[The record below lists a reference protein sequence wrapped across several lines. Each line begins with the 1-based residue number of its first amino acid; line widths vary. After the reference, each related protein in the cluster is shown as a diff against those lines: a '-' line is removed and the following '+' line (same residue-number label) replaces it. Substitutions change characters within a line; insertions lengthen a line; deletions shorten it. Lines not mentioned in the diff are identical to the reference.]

1 MGVLV
6 VVGMACVLCLA
17 WYGFPLKA
25 KASAH
30 VGRYEAVGQT
40 PWRGTR
46 RFRDLA
52 ITLTAPPPV
61 ARDGQW

>member
-30 VGRYEAVGQT
+30 VGRYEAVGRNSGVFVT
-40 PWRGTR
+40 SR
-46 RFRDLA
+46 
-52 ITLTAPPPV
+52 
-61 ARDGQW
+61 